1 MYFFETW
8 SYPVAKASLKF
19 VKIYNSGW
27 PELVISLFHPL
38 KYWDSRHGHHACINI
53 FFIQYGINE
62 YSV

>member
-27 PELVISLFHPL
+27 PELVISPFHPL
-38 KYWDSRHGHHACINI
+38 NT
-53 FFIQYGINE
+53 GILGM
-62 YSV
+62 VIMPA